1 MFILLETLTSSYL
14 AQSQL
19 PEPSERSLAS
29 VLIECILLML
39 TAY

>member
-1 MFILLETLTSSYL
+1 MFILLETLTGSYL